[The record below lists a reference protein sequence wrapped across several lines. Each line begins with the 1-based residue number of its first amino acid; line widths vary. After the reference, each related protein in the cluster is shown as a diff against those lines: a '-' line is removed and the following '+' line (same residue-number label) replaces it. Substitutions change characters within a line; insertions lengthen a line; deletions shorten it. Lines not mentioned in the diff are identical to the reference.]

1 MITPLSTHIA
11 NATPMT
17 DDPHEW
23 RGWITKVCGVLAVAV
38 GVLVW
43 ITWLTQ

>member
-1 MITPLSTHIA
+1 MITPLSTHIL
-11 NATPMT
+11 NATTKT

-23 RGWITKVCGVLAVAV
+23 RGCITKVCGVLAVAV

-43 ITWLTQ
+43 ITYITN

>member
-1 MITPLSTHIA
+1 MITPLSTHIL
-11 NATPMT
+11 NATTKT

-23 RGWITKVCGVLAVAV
+23 RGCITKVCGVLAVAV

-43 ITWLTQ
+43 ISYITE

>member
-1 MITPLSTHIA
+1 MITPLSTHIL
-11 NATPMT
+11 NATTKT

-23 RGWITKVCGVLAVAV
+23 RGCITKVCGVLAVAV
-38 GVLVW
+38 GALVW